1 MKIMTLLAFR
11 RHLQRGRA
19 ALLMALFSVTLIA
32 TALGS
37 SGFLGRG
44 TLEIAAVGST
54 GGVYADKGQAMV
66 EGITLYIEEA
76 NRRGGVDGH
85 PLRLRVFDDR
95 GDPETARERARE
107 IVNTSKAIAV
117 LGHNFSST
125 SLATRSI
132 YEEARVVAMTGSATA
147 DRLTEGFNWVYRVVP
162 RTGLGADVLGNYVP
176 QVMNWSKV
184 AAIYDPKDDYNK
196 SMVESFE
203 ASLKANKGSM
213 NYKWEFDGSAQG
225 AALDREVRDVIGQIM
240 QLDRDKRPDCLL
252 IPLQTLP
259 AVKLIYGMRSRGIFF
274 PIVGGD
280 SLGDIQLVE
289 RLVEEYPK
297 TTNQVAYYTDS
308 IYVVSPVNFD
318 IAGREAQSFR
328 VRFLERF
335 GHEPDWRAA
344 GYYDAMKTV
353 GSAIAKASLSGN
365 TKNLVDDRDRL
376 RRQLNQFNSP
386 DTAIDGVGGPI
397 FFDPFGDLNRPVYI
411 SQFQDG
417 KPISALV
424 QLQTI
429 PNARTL
435 SDLPKK
441 IANDEIIRIGNRYLY
456 RTNVVYTG
464 IELKE
469 IPAIDVKAG
478 IADLDFAIWFR
489 YQGDLDADH
498 IEFLNAV
505 EPIDLGDPITSELVG
520 NLNYRLYYATGRFK
534 LDFLPPK
541 GFGQHIAGISFAN
554 EQLGKNRL
562 MYVADTTSIQ
572 AASKMSL
579 TEQLKFN
586 QVLNPESGWKIS
598 EAILFQDTILKES
611 QGNPIEIREQSQ
623 SGGFSRMAMGLTLT
637 SSQVSLRGIMPIPV
651 ASYVFLAG
659 VIVILLSYGL
669 ERFRLIQFTPP
680 VRWLIRVIAI
690 LTILFSAE
698 CIVLN
703 WLDGHVDDEYI
714 ELLILYLNLMWW
726 IVPTFLFVEALEYFV
741 WEPISRINQ
750 RPIPSLV
757 RRMVVGIIY
766 ALAVI
771 CIIAY
776 VFDRPIAS
784 LLGAS
789 GLLFTIIGLA
799 IQINISNVFA
809 GLAINL
815 ERTFSVGDYIE
826 IIGQNIK
833 GKVSDINWR
842 ATYITS
848 SGNSIA
854 IPNSQMNNMTIVNY
868 MRPNAVSSMSV
879 PLTISSEIPS
889 TTVIEILQ
897 ASLEAIVELSP
908 QHPLSKP
915 KPRVIIGSTF
925 VGNVIYLLK
934 CSYNPEAVTV
944 DDVINVVTASALKH
958 LAEANIVVSPDLPPS
973 PPMPV

>member
-11 RHLQRGRA
+11 RHLQRRRA
-19 ALLMALFSVTLIA
+19 ALLTTLLSVALIA

-66 EGITLYIEEA
+66 DGINLYIEEA
-76 NRRGGVDGH
+76 NRQGGINGH

-95 GDPETARERARE
+95 GDPETARDRAQE
-107 IVNTSKAIAV
+107 IVKTSKAIAV

-125 SLATRSI
+125 ALATRGI
-132 YEEARVVAMTGSATA
+132 YEEARIVAMTGSATA

-176 QVMNWSKV
+176 QVMNWNKV
-184 AAIYDPKDDYNK
+184 AAIYDPNDDYNK

-203 ASLKANKGSM
+203 TSLKANKGSM
-213 NYKWEFDGSAQG
+213 DYKWEFDSSAQG
-225 AALDREVRDVIGQIM
+225 AALDREVRYVIGQIM
-240 QLDRDKRPDCLL
+240 QLDREERPDCLL

-274 PIVGGD
+274 PIMGGD

-289 RLVEEYPK
+289 RLVQEYPK
-297 TTNQVAYYTDS
+297 TTNQVAYYTDA

-328 VRFLERF
+328 VRFTERF

-344 GYYDAMKTV
+344 GYYDAMKTIS
-353 GSAIAKASLSGN
+353 SAIAQTSLSGN
-365 TKNLVDDRDRL
+365 TNNLADDRDRL

-417 KPISALV
+417 KPVSALV

-435 SDLPKK
+435 TDLPKK
-441 IANDEIIRIGNRYLY
+441 IADQEVIRIGNRYLY

-469 IPAIDVKAG
+469 IPALDVKAG

-489 YQGDLDADH
+489 YQGDLEADR

-505 EPIDLGDPITSELVG
+505 EPIKLGEPIAAELVG
-520 NLNYRLYYATGRFK
+520 DLNYRLYYVTGRFK
-534 LDFLPPK
+534 LDFLPTK
-541 GFGQHIAGISFAN
+541 RFGQHIAGISFAN

-562 MYVADTTSIQ
+562 MYVADTTNLQ
-572 AASKMSL
+572 AASKLSL
-579 TEQLKFN
+579 TEELKFER
-586 QVLNPESGWKIS
+586 VLNPTSGWKIS

-623 SGGFSRMAMGLTLT
+623 AGGFSRMTMGLTLA

-651 ASYVFLAG
+651 AFYVLLASVMVMIASYLTEHFH
-659 VIVILLSYGL
+659 
-669 ERFRLIQFTPP
+669 LIQFTPP
-680 VRWLIRVIAI
+680 VRWLIRVLAI
-690 LTILFSAE
+690 LTLLFSVE

-703 WLDGHVDDEYI
+703 WLDGKVDDEYI

-726 IVPTFLFVEALEYFV
+726 IVPTLLFIEALEYFV
-741 WEPISRINQ
+741 WEPIARINK
-750 RPIPSLV
+750 RPIPTLV

-766 ALAVI
+766 SLAVI
-771 CIIAY
+771 CVIAY

-826 IIGQNIK
+826 IVGMGIK

-854 IPNSQMNNMTIVNY
+854 VPNSQINNLTIVNY
-868 MRPNAVSSMSV
+868 MRPNAVSATST
-879 PLTISSEIPS
+879 PFTISAEIPS
-889 TTVIEILQ
+889 ATVIEILR

-908 QHPLSKP
+908 QHPLSNP

-925 VGNVIYLLK
+925 AGNVIYLLK
-934 CSYNPEAVTV
+934 CSYNPEVVTV
-944 DDVINVVTASALKH
+944 DDVVNVVSASALTY
-958 LAEANIVVSPDLPPS
+958 LSAAGIQISTALPP
-973 PPMPV
+973 PAAPI